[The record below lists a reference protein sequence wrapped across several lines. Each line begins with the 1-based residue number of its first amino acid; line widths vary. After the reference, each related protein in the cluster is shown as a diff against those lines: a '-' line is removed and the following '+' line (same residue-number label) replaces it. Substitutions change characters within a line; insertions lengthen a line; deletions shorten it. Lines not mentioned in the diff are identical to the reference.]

1 MLPNLVTGSRLVA
14 VVLLLV
20 AAALGLGR
28 ACLAI
33 IAYALFTDAID
44 GPLARALGQAT
55 TRGAQLDSIADCALY
70 LTAPVV
76 ALLLFP
82 WLRATDMTTLLVV
95 LAAYALPVAYGVVKF
110 RRLTSYHTTAAKV
123 AGVTISLTFFL
134 LVATRIAWPFRIA
147 TAVLV
152 LSAIEE
158 MCITFMLPGWRAN
171 VPSLR
176 SVFRKSGLASGRR
189 SAPSP

>member
-1 MLPNLVTGSRLVA
+1 MLPNLITGSRIVA
-14 VVLLLV
+14 VALLVV
-20 AAALGLGR
+20 AAALGLGQ
-28 ACLAI
+28 ACLAL

-44 GPLARALGQAT
+44 GPVARALGQAT

-82 WLRATDMTTLLVV
+82 WLRASEMTTMLVV
-95 LAAYALPVAYGVVKF
+95 LAAYALPVVYGLAKF
-110 RRLTSYHTTAAKV
+110 RRLTSYHSTAAKV

-134 LVATRIAWPFRIA
+134 LVATRVAWPFRIA
-147 TAVLV
+147 TGVLV
-152 LSAIEE
+152 LSAMEE
-158 MCITFMLPGWRAN
+158 ICITFVLSGWRAN

-176 SVFRKSGLASGRR
+176 CAVRESRSVCGPAT
-189 SAPSP
+189 